1 MRRRRFDKAGALGQF
16 KINCLPG
23 LALFDE
29 VLAPALEPVGPR
41 LDRVAPASDA
51 VRPEARHPA
60 VVVVKREG
68 RFLPRLFLEGVI
80 EDGPELV
87 VAVAEQIGPDLDG
100 VARNALC
107 GISTGVDFGIDV
119 LDGDARIQS
128 PRGMMSRL
136 AAGLAWPDRHLP
148 DRPQRGTQYLDLERH
163 HSQLC
168 RGWLRLAARADLLQ
182 EQSGAEIT
190 EPRSGQQFFR
200 HELVRVM
207 VLRIDQRQGALGAGF
222 ALPQQRDDRV
232 IRP

>member
-1 MRRRRFDKAGALGQF
+1 MRRRRFHKAGALGQF

-68 RFLPRLFLEGVI
+68 RFLPRLILEGVI

-87 VAVAEQIGPDLDG
+87 VTVAEQIGPDLDD

-128 PRGMMSRL
+128 PRGWMTRFV
-136 AAGLAWPDRHLP
+136 P
-148 DRPQRGTQYLDLERH
+148 
-163 HSQLC
+163 
-168 RGWLRLAARADLLQ
+168 
-182 EQSGAEIT
+182 
-190 EPRSGQQFFR
+190 
-200 HELVRVM
+200 
-207 VLRIDQRQGALGAGF
+207 
-222 ALPQQRDDRV
+222 ALPWPV
-232 IRP
+232 PPPPARPP

>member
-68 RFLPRLFLEGVI
+68 RFLPRLILEGVI

-87 VAVAEQIGPDLDG
+87 VTVAEQIGPGLYG
-100 VARNALC
+100 FACKALG
-107 GISTGVDFGIDV
+107 GISTVF
-119 LDGDARIQS
+119 
-128 PRGMMSRL
+128 
-136 AAGLAWPDRHLP
+136 
-148 DRPQRGTQYLDLERH
+148 DL
-163 HSQLC
+163 
-168 RGWLRLAARADLLQ
+168 W
-182 EQSGAEIT
+182 
-190 EPRSGQQFFR
+190 
-200 HELVRVM
+200 
-207 VLRIDQRQGALGAGF
+207 
-222 ALPQQRDDRV
+222 RDS
-232 IRP
+232 